1 METSAKINFSFKKN
15 QYRRNNKKKNYQ
27 NEIVVER
34 LLHGAAGITNNTSHG
49 DGTLLY
55 VGFCHVRRR

>member
-15 QYRRNNKKKNYQ
+15 QYRRNNKK